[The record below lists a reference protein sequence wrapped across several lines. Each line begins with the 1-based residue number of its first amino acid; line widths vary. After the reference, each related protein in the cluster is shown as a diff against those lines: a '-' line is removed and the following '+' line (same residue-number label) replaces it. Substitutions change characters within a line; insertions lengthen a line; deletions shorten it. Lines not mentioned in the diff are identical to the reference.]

1 MIGAKC
7 KTTLLDCQTTSLSIP
22 RMNRPPP
29 KLQQIGG
36 DMKIDWGTRK
46 LVLTLF
52 QQLKTLRQ
60 IRSLTGIAM
69 QILQVWK
76 WKYNHKD
83 FAWAE
88 AEEQERKLSPTEKD
102 ELVRLHTQEK
112 NL

>member
-1 MIGAKC
+1 
-7 KTTLLDCQTTSLSIP
+7 
-22 RMNRPPP
+22 
-29 KLQQIGG
+29 
-36 DMKIDWGTRK
+36 
-46 LVLTLF
+46 
-52 QQLKTLRQ
+52 
-60 IRSLTGIAM
+60 M